1 MSPPA
6 RPAGTRNARIVEA
19 MNRTDRLYAIVEEL
33 RAVAPR
39 PRSAAW
45 LAGRFEVST
54 RTVERDISALQQ
66 TGVPVWAEPGR
77 TGGYCLDAA
86 MTLPPVNFSPDE
98 AVALAVALRGIA
110 GTPFHKAGS
119 TALRKLLAAM
129 RAADA
134 QDATE
139 LAARVHFVGA
149 GAEAPSIPEV
159 LTHAVAER
167 RVLRLRYTDRA
178 GSATVRDV
186 EPLGYVGSTAGWYLL
201 GWCRLRTGI
210 RVFKLDRIDRVTA
223 TAERAPRRSVR
234 PDEIQVPDGDLL
246 TLALL

>member
-1 MSPPA
+1 
-6 RPAGTRNARIVEA
+6 
-19 MNRTDRLYAIVEEL
+19 MNRTDRMYGIVEEL
-33 RAVAPR
+33 RAIAPR

-45 LAGRFEVST
+45 LAGRFEVSV

-77 TGGYCLDAA
+77 TGGYCLDTA

-98 AVALAVALRGIA
+98 AVALAVALRGLA
-110 GTPFHKAGS
+110 GTPFHHSGN
-119 TALRKLLAAM
+119 TALRKLLVAM

-134 QDATE
+134 HEASE

-149 GAEAPSIPEV
+149 STDAPPIPAV
-159 LTHAVAER
+159 LTQAVTAR
-167 RVLRLRYTDRA
+167 RVLRLRYTDRTGA
-178 GSATVRDV
+178 GTVRDV

-201 GWCRLRTGI
+201 GWCRLRAGI

-223 TAERAPRRSVR
+223 TAERAARRRVR

-246 TLALL
+246 TLTLL

>member
-1 MSPPA
+1 
-6 RPAGTRNARIVEA
+6 
-19 MNRTDRLYAIVEEL
+19 MNRTDRMYGIVEEL
-33 RAVAPR
+33 RAIAPR

-98 AVALAVALRGIA
+98 AVAAAVALRGLA
-110 GTPFHKAGS
+110 GTPFQQAGS

-129 RAADA
+129 RVTDA
-134 QDATE
+134 HDANE

-149 GAEAPSIPEV
+149 GPEAPPIPAV
-159 LTHAVAER
+159 LTQAVSAR
-167 RVLRLRYTDRA
+167 RVLRLRYTDKS
-178 GSATVRDV
+178 GTSTVRDV

-201 GWCRLRTGI
+201 GWCRLRAGI

-223 TAERAPRRSVR
+223 TAEQAPRRSVR

-246 TLALL
+246 TLTLL